1 VALETAPPVAPAE
14 VPLPGDGS
22 TGAGRSTPSR
32 RAGAVLGLIVA
43 LLIIGVAW
51 VVGGRLGFDEIGH
64 GGVNF
69 SVLPKV
75 GDPAPDI
82 VVTLTD
88 GKLVRLS
95 DLRGHPVWLNFWGS
109 WCPPCRAEMPE
120 MQAAHKELV
129 QRGLIVL
136 AVSLN
141 EPTQQAADFA
151 ALNHVTFLVASDPQR
166 LATGKAYPIL
176 NFPTHILIDQ
186 DGIVRDIVLAELDKE
201 EIFAHAQ
208 LILPDDEK
216 DTTDESAFAVEIGA
230 GETAPS

>member
-1 VALETAPPVAPAE
+1 LIVALETAPPVAPTE
-14 VPLPGDGS
+14 LPLPDDGS
-22 TGAGRSTPSR
+22 TGADRSTPSR
-32 RAGAVLGLIVA
+32 RASVVLGLIVA
-43 LLIIGVAW
+43 LLIVGVAW
-51 VVGGRLGFDEIGH
+51 FVGGRQGFDQIGQ
-64 GGVNF
+64 GGINL
-69 SVLPKV
+69 SLLPKV

-82 VVTLTD
+82 VVPLTD

-120 MQAAHKELV
+120 MQAAHEELV

-166 LATGKAYPIL
+166 LATGKAYPIV
-176 NFPTHILIDQ
+176 NFPTHILIDG
-186 DGIVRDIVLAELDKE
+186 DGIVRDIVLAELDKG
-201 EIFAHAQ
+201 EIINHAQ
-208 LILPDDEK
+208 AILPDEK
-216 DTTDESAFAVEIGA
+216 KE
-230 GETAPS
+230 